1 MLRREVLGAAVP
13 HPDDAS
19 LLREL
24 RRIWDLA
31 TEQNGA
37 ENFPKAIALCDA
49 GEGVI
54 QNNKYCSDTPALR
67 DLELKIFFTRAIAH
81 VRCGHHASAAED
93 LSKVLELDSEYDMA
107 HAYRAGELSDLGLHT
122 LAIADYTTAIRLNSQ
137 DPANYF
143 NRAQCHMKLNC
154 PQRASRD
161 LTVYIAFEGDDP
173 EAFFVRAEAY
183 IQQRKWQKAQRD
195 LQKCLSLEPENTA
208 AASLLASATQALK
221 NCQRPASPTAK
232 GGRPSPRF
240 QRAQG
245 GAKQG
250 APTADKTAVGPSG
263 NSEPGV
269 AASSP
274 QSDTKND
281 SAGESQAGQVD
292 GRRRVSRLSSL
303 AVRAL
308 KASNEDQELASS
320 PRVLSPASPA
330 VRFDRVFIRE
340 HARELGGSGGVP
352 HDHGDG
358 YALGIRDEHVDH
370 KPLHIQVCMR
380 ACVHDGRAALRAL
393 LAAHQH
399 RVLILMVVVARNTR
413 KFEPLH
419 ECQKT
424 S

>member
-31 TEQNGA
+31 TEQNDA

-49 GEGVI
+49 GEGVM

-81 VRCGHHASAAED
+81 VRCGHHALAAED
-93 LSKVLELDSEYDMA
+93 LSKVLDLDPEYDMA

-122 LAIADYTTAIRLNSQ
+122 LAISDYTTAIRLNSQ

-183 IQQRKWQKAQRD
+183 VQQKKWQKAQRD

-208 AASLLASATQALK
+208 AARLLASATQALK
-221 NCQRPASPTAK
+221 NNQRPASPTAK

-240 QRAQG
+240 QRAQS
-245 GAKQG
+245 GARQG
-250 APTADKTAVGPSG
+250 ASVIGRAAVQPLHTGG
-263 NSEPGV
+263 NSETGV
-269 AASSP
+269 SNSSP
-274 QSDTKND
+274 QSDAKKD
-281 SAGESQAGQVD
+281 SGGEAQLGEED

-308 KASNEDQELASS
+308 KASSEGQELASS

-370 KPLHIQVCMR
+370 KPLHIQVCL
-380 ACVHDGRAALRAL
+380 CSWSAAVQV
-393 LAAHQH
+393 LAWSFF
-399 RVLILMVVVARNTR
+399 ARRTPR
-413 KFEPLH
+413 LF
-419 ECQKT
+419 CF
-424 S
+424 